1 MNVFIMPNLDKKN
14 CYDTVISVSKFF
26 YSHSVC
32 IYMSEFYEAKFSG
45 LYGVTFDDEDTC
57 AKKCD
62 IIIAVGGDGT
72 ILSASSLA
80 YLHRKKLLGINCGRL
95 GFMAN
100 LEHDELELLEN
111 LLEGN
116 FSTEKR
122 MMLDVA
128 INRKDQKE
136 KYIVLNDIV
145 ITKPVQSKIADF
157 VIKKN
162 GIPVSHIRA
171 DGVIFSTPTGATAY
185 SLSAGGP
192 IIEPDMECFEFTP
205 ICPHTLLSRTMIFSK
220 NTKLSVG
227 FSSASGCEDSFN
239 LTADGTELDK
249 ITSDETVEVSLSSH
263 YIELIDI
270 KGGSFFKS
278 VTNKLMKPLKSIS
291 EEE

>member
-14 CYDTVISVSKFF
+14 CYDTVISASKFF

-32 IYMSEFYEAKFSG
+32 VFMSTSYETKFSG
-45 LYGVTFDDEDTC
+45 LLGVTFDVEDIC
-57 AKKCD
+57 AQKCD

-80 YLHRKKLLGINCGRL
+80 CFHRKKLLGINCGRL

-111 LLEGN
+111 LLDGN

-122 MMLDVA
+122 MMLDV
-128 INRKDQKE
+128 IVNRKNEKE
-136 KYIVLNDIV
+136 KHIALNDIV
-145 ITKPVQSKIADF
+145 ISKPMQSMIADF
-157 VIKKN
+157 IVTKN
-162 GIPVSHIRA
+162 DIPVSHIRA

-205 ICPHTLLSRTMIFSK
+205 ICPHTLLSRTMIFSR
-220 NTKLSVG
+220 NTKLTVRFSSSVG
-227 FSSASGCEDSFN
+227 CEASFN
-239 LTADGTELDK
+239 LTADGMELNT
-249 ITSDETVEVSLSSH
+249 ITSDESVEVSLSSN

-270 KGGSFFKS
+270 KGGSFFNS

>member
-1 MNVFIMPNLDKKN
+1 MGVVFLD
-14 CYDTVISVSKFF
+14 V
-26 YSHSVC
+26 
-32 IYMSEFYEAKFSG
+32 E
-45 LYGVTFDDEDTC
+45 TC
-57 AKKCD
+57 AEKCD

-72 ILSASSLA
+72 ILSASNLA
-80 YLHRKKLLGINCGRL
+80 CLCNKRLLGINCGRL

-100 LEHDELELLEN
+100 LEYNELELLNN
-111 LLEGN
+111 LLNGN

-122 MMLDVA
+122 MMLDIVV
-128 INRKDQKE
+128 NRKGIKE
-136 KYIVLNDIV
+136 SYTVLNDVV
-145 ITKPVQSKIADF
+145 ISKPGKSKIADF
-157 VIKKN
+157 SVVKN

-205 ICPHTLLSRTMIFSK
+205 ICPHTLLSRTIIFSK
-220 NTKLSVG
+220 NTKLTVG
-227 FSSASGCEDSFN
+227 FSSSCGDASFN
-239 LTADGTELDK
+239 IFADGTELDS
-249 ITSDETVEVSLSSH
+249 IASDDSVEISLSDR

-270 KGGSFFKS
+270 KGGSFFNS

>member
-14 CYDTVISVSKFF
+14 CYDTVVSVSKFF

-32 IYMSEFYEAKFSG
+32 VLMSEFYEAKFSG
-45 LYGVTFDDEDTC
+45 LTGVTFDDEEVC
-57 AKKCD
+57 AEKCD

-72 ILSASSLA
+72 ILSASNLA
-80 YLHRKKLLGINCGRL
+80 CLCNKKLLGINCGRL

-100 LEHDELELLEN
+100 LEYNELELLDN
-111 LLEGN
+111 LLNGN

-122 MMLDVA
+122 MMLDVVV
-128 INRKDQKE
+128 NRKDGKE
-136 KYIVLNDIV
+136 SYTVLNDVV
-145 ITKPVQSKIADF
+145 ISKPSKSKIADF
-157 VIKKN
+157 SVIKN

-205 ICPHTLLSRTMIFSK
+205 ICPHTLLSRTIIFSK
-220 NTKLSVG
+220 NTKLTVG
-227 FSSASGCEDSFN
+227 FSLSGSSNDLFN
-239 LTADGTELDK
+239 IFADGTELDS
-249 ITSDETVEVSLSSH
+249 ITSDDSVEISLSDR

-270 KGGSFFKS
+270 KGGSFFNS

>member
-1 MNVFIMPNLDKKN
+1 MNVFLMPNLDKKN

-26 YSHSVC
+26 YFHSVNVF
-32 IYMSEFYEAKFSG
+32 MSEFYEAKFSG
-45 LYGVTFDDEDTC
+45 LTGVTFDDEDTC
-57 AKKCD
+57 ARKCD

-80 YLHRKKLLGINCGRL
+80 YLHQKKLLGINCGRL

-111 LLEGN
+111 LLNGN

-122 MMLDVA
+122 MMLDVV
-128 INRKDQKE
+128 INRKDKKE

-145 ITKPVQSKIADF
+145 ISKPFQSKIADF
-157 VIKKN
+157 VVNKN

-220 NTKLSVG
+220 NTKLTVS
-227 FSSASGCEDSFN
+227 FSSSSECEELFN

-249 ITSDETVEVSLSSH
+249 IKSDESMEVSLSSH
-263 YIELIDI
+263 FIELIDI
-270 KGGSFFKS
+270 KGGSFFNS

>member
-1 MNVFIMPNLDKKN
+1 MKVFIMPNLDKKN

-32 IYMSEFYEAKFSG
+32 VFMSEFYEAKFSG
-45 LYGVTFDDEDTC
+45 LSGVTFDDEDTC
-57 AKKCD
+57 AQKCD

-72 ILSASSLA
+72 ILSASGLA
-80 YLHRKKLLGINCGRL
+80 YFHQKKLLGINCGRL

-100 LEHDELELLEN
+100 LEHDEIELLDN
-111 LLEGN
+111 LLDGN

-122 MMLDVA
+122 MMLDVVV
-128 INRKDQKE
+128 NRKDEKE

-145 ITKPVQSKIADF
+145 ISKPVKSKIADF
-157 VIKKN
+157 VVNKN

-220 NTKLSVG
+220 NTKLTVG
-227 FSSASGCEDSFN
+227 FSSSNECEDSFN
-239 LTADGTELDK
+239 LIADGTELDT
-249 ITSDETVEVSLSSH
+249 ITSGESIEVSLSSN